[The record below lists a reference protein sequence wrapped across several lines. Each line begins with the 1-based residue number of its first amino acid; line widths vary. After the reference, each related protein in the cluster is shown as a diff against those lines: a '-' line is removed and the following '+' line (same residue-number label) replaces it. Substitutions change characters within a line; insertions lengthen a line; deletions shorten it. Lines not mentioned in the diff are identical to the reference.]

1 VVAANTVTV
10 TLARAWDA
18 AEQAAQAGLI
28 TFVVAL
34 DAQGMPDAAA
44 WLDDPEPWP
53 ASLVRDGE
61 APLQGDV
68 ALDEDGWQLRFFA
81 SGSTDPDAPAHRLLH
96 LGGGLR
102 PGEVLT
108 LRAPEGEEAAWRV
121 VGVQP
126 RGT

>member
-68 ALDEDGWQLRFFA
+68 ALDEDGWQLRFFVA
-81 SGSTDPDAPAHRLLH
+81 GGTDPDAPAHRLLH

>member
-1 VVAANTVTV
+1 MVAANTVTV

-28 TFVVAL
+28 EFVVAL
-34 DAQGMPDAAA
+34 DPQGLPDAAA
-44 WLDDPEPWP
+44 WLGDPEPWP
-53 ASLVRDGE
+53 ASLARPGE

-68 ALDEDGWQLRFFA
+68 ALDEGGWQLRFVMA
-81 SGSTDPDAPAHRLLH
+81 GAMDPDAPAHRLRN

-108 LRAPEGEEAAWRV
+108 LRAPDGEEAAWRV
-121 VGVQP
+121 VGVKP
-126 RGT
+126 REA